1 MKRLYLVLAVG
12 AALVALGVLSS
23 VVTQGFSEVA
33 STQAELRQLEQ
44 ERAQLERHI
53 DQLAA
58 TIKAVKSD
66 PKAVESIA
74 RYELGWIRP
83 GEKVI
88 VLVEPTPPP
97 PPPGLTGEEAEP
109 ILRLP

>member
-1 MKRLYLVLAVG
+1 MKRLTLVLAIL
-12 AALVALGVLSS
+12 ATLVALGVLSS

-33 STQAELRQLEQ
+33 STEAELRE
-44 ERAQLERHI
+44 LEREKADLERRI
-53 DQLAA
+53 EQLNA
-58 TIKAVKSD
+58 TIEAVKSD
-66 PKAVESIA
+66 PEAVESVA
-74 RYELGWIRP
+74 RHELGWIRR

-88 VLVEPTPPP
+88 ILVEPTPP